1 LSERK
6 STSFSTPG
14 GSRGVEER
22 KDEGHQKEDRRRRRD
37 RTGEGRRRV
46 YEDEEEEDTV
56 KPCTTLLG
64 SERLITSHPLAD
76 SLPV

>member
-1 LSERK
+1 MKGIKRR
-6 STSFSTPG
+6 TG
-14 GSRGVEER
+14 GG
-22 KDEGHQKEDRRRRRD
+22 GG
-37 RTGEGRRRV
+37 TGEGRRRV